1 MDGKD
6 HGRDARAPLE
16 EAIRRHLR
24 PELVNRLTKI
34 VHFRPLGMETAREIL
49 RKLVWE
55 LNERLANV
63 AGVVEAHAGRVTVE
77 LDQSAE
83 ELILREGFSEEY
95 GARNLERVM
104 DRMLGTL
111 IAEALLSGK
120 ITAGQT
126 IRLEANGYQIQF
138 CHRSTP

>member
-1 MDGKD
+1 
-6 HGRDARAPLE
+6 
-16 EAIRRHLR
+16 
-24 PELVNRLTKI
+24 
-34 VHFRPLGMETAREIL
+34 METAREIL

-63 AGVVEAHAGRVTVE
+63 AGVVEAQAPGAGRASHAGRVTVE

-104 DRMLGTL
+104 DRMLGAL
-111 IAEALLSGK
+111 IAEALLCGK
-120 ITAGQT
+120 ISAGQT
-126 IRLEANGYQIQF
+126 IRLEANGDIIQF
-138 CHRSTP
+138 FLSSTP

>member
-1 MDGKD
+1 
-6 HGRDARAPLE
+6 
-16 EAIRRHLR
+16 
-24 PELVNRLTKI
+24 
-34 VHFRPLGMETAREIL
+34 METAREIL

-63 AGVVEAHAGRVTVE
+63 AGVEHAQGPGGVTPPARSGAGRASHAGRVTVE

-104 DRMLGTL
+104 DRMLGTP

-126 IRLEANGYQIQF
+126 IRLEANGDQIQF
-138 CHRSTP
+138 RQCSRP